1 MAYQFHPVATH
12 FSSSSDKAY
21 TVCVREDTRIA
32 NPTERKQAA
41 ILTCN
46 CPGWC
51 VSKSNRGKT
60 DAERT
65 CRHTRAE
72 AVQLARWKAGTAKPA
87 ATTARQALSEMPKV
101 TTRAGALEL

>member
-32 NPTERKQAA
+32 DPNERKQAA

-46 CPGWC
+46 CPGWTRRC
-51 VSKSNRGKT
+51 PDGT
-60 DAERT
+60 DASRT
-65 CRHTRAE
+65 CKHVKAE
-72 AVQLARWKAGTAKPA
+72 AHKLAQFKSGTAKPA
-87 ATTARQALSEMPKV
+87 ATTARQPLSEMPKV